1 MQYIS
6 HFTVALLLNRYK
18 IVRILA
24 RNDAAL
30 PRIMRYNAHF
40 NAAAYIVLCN
50 ISHTLLFQPAKDYAI
65 YRILSCYG
73 LHRVMRYIA
82 HFYVATYKGLC
93 DISHTFMLRAT
104 QGYGFIA
111 HFSPQTGFRQVHKPV
126 FDRSTNQFPMGFLQ
140 VMFYTNVE
148 FLSIVESLFQVRLL
162 RPYKPV
168 YRSSL
173 VYLHKDE
180 SIGFFKLSRRG
191 SK

>member
-1 MQYIS
+1 MMQLYRGLCDIS
-6 HFTVALLLNRYK
+6 HTLMLQHAQVYAIYLTLYSCSAPHRYK

-65 YRILSCYG
+65 YRILSCYR

-104 QGYGFIA
+104 QGYAIYCTLFA
-111 HFSPQTGFRQVHKPV
+111 TQVS
-126 FDRSTNQFPMGFLQ
+126 DRSTN
-140 VMFYTNVE
+140 
-148 FLSIVESLFQVRLL
+148 LF
-162 RPYKPV
+162 
-168 YRSSL
+168 
-173 VYLHKDE
+173 
-180 SIGFFKLSRRG
+180 SIGPRTSFRWVSYR
-191 SK
+191 